1 MSRSRSRSLT
11 DEENQRVCDAV
22 RGLLDEYNTQGELTA
37 TLLRVDGAAVSQQS
51 VSNALANKT
60 VGLAFARAV
69 ATRMDISLE
78 ELISGNRG
86 NRSAVQRYHEL
97 PGWEEAAEEV
107 LEEEMAPA
115 YAVAEAGKGLVS
127 YPVKRVDATL
137 VYDEAM
143 RWMKHAPFEVRKA
156 AEKAEIQAVLA
167 REAQAAKRRGLAGSD
182 EVPTSLF
189 QEAKKNG
196 AVGRPGGQHGA

>member
-1 MSRSRSRSLT
+1 MSRSRSLT
-11 DEENQRVCDAV
+11 PEENQRVCDAV
-22 RGLLDEYNTQGELTA
+22 RGLLDEYATQGELSA
-37 TLLRVDGAAVSQQS
+37 AILLPEGKAVSQQS

-60 VGLAFARAV
+60 VGLTFARAV
-69 ATRMDISLE
+69 AMRMGISLE

-86 NRSAVQRYHEL
+86 NRGAVQRYHEL
-97 PGWEEAAEEV
+97 PGWEEAAEQV
-107 LEEEMAPA
+107 LDEEMAPS

-167 REAQAAKRRGLAGSD
+167 REARTAKRRAVAGSD
-182 EVPTSLF
+182 ELPAGLDEAEEIQAVPWVPT
-189 QEAKKNG
+189 
-196 AVGRPGGQHGA
+196 GRRKA

>member
-1 MSRSRSRSLT
+1 MSRARSLT
-11 DEENQRVCDAV
+11 PEENQRVCDAV
-22 RGLLDEYNTQGELTA
+22 RGLLDEYATQGELSA
-37 TLLRVDGAAVSQQS
+37 ALLMPDGKAVSQQS
-51 VSNALANKT
+51 VSMAMANRT
-60 VGLAFARAV
+60 VGITFARAV
-69 ATRMDISLE
+69 AMRMGISLE

-86 NRSAVQRYHEL
+86 NRAAVQRYHEL

-107 LEEEMAPA
+107 LEEEMAPP

-127 YPVKRVDATL
+127 YPVKRVDQTL

-156 AEKAEIQAVLA
+156 AEKAEVQAVLA
-167 REAQAAKRRGLAGSD
+167 REAQSAKRRGLAGSD

-189 QEAKKNG
+189 QEAEGKGVVG
-196 AVGRPGGQHGA
+196 APGGRRGA